1 MSRHCFP
8 LFATAVLLLAMSA
21 FADDTKAPAK
31 LPSEKMTPQTRML
44 VIRDLTAERVFA
56 RRLFPIGEK
65 GLQIKNGV
73 VTPSD
78 AAGCPIGRGTWSWR
92 PGRATGWSF
101 PTCIVKDNSI
111 VSRDQW
117 RTEEA
122 REVVSAHPGGHGGT
136 MSTVGGA
143 PKSLEAKGS
152 QVTLEFDK
160 YVPELTG
167 DQIRDML
174 SPVFDFKA
182 LNQAEAYEK
191 TLPPKVQEAI
201 KNHKVLV
208 GMDRDMVI
216 YAKGRPPRKIRDKD
230 DKGQD
235 YEEWIYGNPPE
246 EVDFV
251 RFQGEVV
258 ARLEIMTVDG
268 EKIVRTEKEVDLKAA
283 DTEVAQKKP
292 ERPANAPTLRRPGEQ
307 QEYPQDNP
315 TRPATPYPAPGTTG
329 PDPDPGNAAAFDGR
343 TVMMCSQFGAPSP
356 RRLYTVKVRIALGQ
370 INTTVGDFPGNSAK
384 IIEYARR
391 AKSAGVD
398 LILFPELSVCGYPPR
413 DLVERSWFVERNR
426 QTAES
431 IAAGDARALPS
442 SAAWS
447 LRPIPLPAS
456 RC

>member
-8 LFATAVLLLAMSA
+8 LFATAVLLLGMSA
-21 FADDTKAPAK
+21 FADNTKAPAK
-31 LPSEKMTPQTRML
+31 LPSEKMTPQTKML

-65 GLQIKNGV
+65 GLQIKSGV

-78 AAGCPIGRGTWSWR
+78 ARIVQLVSENGAAAR
-92 PGRATGWSF
+92 PGDRVVISNV
-101 PTCIVKDNSI
+101 IVKENSI
-111 VSRDQW
+111 VL
-117 RTEEA
+117 EIN
-122 REVVSAHPGGHGGT
+122 GGPKKKGKWYQHVQVGTGGG

-216 YAKGRPPRKIRDKD
+216 YAKGRPPKKIRDKD

-251 RFQGEVV
+251 RFQGAVV

-268 EKIVRTEKEVDLKAA
+268 AKIVRTEKEVDLKAA

-292 ERPANAPTLRRPGEQ
+292 EKPANAPTLRRPGEQ
-307 QEYPQDNP
+307 EEYPQGGA
-315 TRPATPYPAPGTTG
+315 TRPSTPYPAPGTTG
-329 PDPDPGNAAAFDGR
+329 PDAPPGTDPG
-343 TVMMCSQFGAPSP
+343 V
-356 RRLYTVKVRIALGQ
+356 
-370 INTTVGDFPGNSAK
+370 
-384 IIEYARR
+384 
-391 AKSAGVD
+391 
-398 LILFPELSVCGYPPR
+398 PPHWVAT
-413 DLVERSWFVERNR
+413 L
-426 QTAES
+426 
-431 IAAGDARALPS
+431 
-442 SAAWS
+442 
-447 LRPIPLPAS
+447 
-456 RC
+456 